1 MFVNILGEKTFFS
14 TGNGQLK
21 ASQKSVVF
29 LHGAGMDHTVFVMPS
44 RYFARHNFNVYS
56 FDLPGHGR
64 SQGKICEDIDSF
76 VTWLESAMA
85 ELNISEASIVGH
97 SMGSLIALCF
107 AARYPKKNS
116 ISFTSR
122 YLHPHACF

>member
-21 ASQKSVVF
+21 ASQKSVIF

-64 SQGKICEDIDSF
+64 SEGKICEDIDSF
-76 VTWLESAMA
+76 CHMA
-85 ELNISEASIVGH
+85 RISNG
-97 SMGSLIALCF
+97 
-107 AARYPKKNS
+107 R
-116 ISFTSR
+116 T
-122 YLHPHACF
+122 